1 MTTITIARLEKAIN
15 DCRKVQPPVD
25 YVLGPDLRK
34 LATIWGEMIALRQSS
49 LDIDAQSES
58 RRLVLGRWLGAAA
71 APTVLPCSDATDD
84 VMTSVACAI
93 SNNNSGEC
101 EACQ

>member
-1 MTTITIARLEKAIN
+1 MTNITIARLEKAIN

-34 LATIWGEMIALRQSS
+34 LATIWGEMIALRQST
-49 LDIDAQSES
+49 LDIDGQSES

-71 APTVLPCSDATDD
+71 APTVLPSSDSTDD
-84 VMTSVACAI
+84 VIASRACAI
-93 SNNNSGEC
+93 SDNDSGAC